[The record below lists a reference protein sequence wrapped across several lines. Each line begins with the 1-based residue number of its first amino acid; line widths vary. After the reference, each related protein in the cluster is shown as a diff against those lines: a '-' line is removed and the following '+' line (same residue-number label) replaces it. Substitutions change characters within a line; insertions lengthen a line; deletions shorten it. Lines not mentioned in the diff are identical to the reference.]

1 MAGLK
6 TTVDALEVGNIT
18 VRDALEIV
26 NWVGYL
32 AGNGGYVPNIILELA
47 DSIGKELN
55 LEGGDG

>member
-1 MAGLK
+1 MTNLK

-32 AGNGGYVPNIILELA
+32 AGNGGYVPNIILDLAKSISEELQ
-47 DSIGKELN
+47 
-55 LEGGDG
+55 LEDK